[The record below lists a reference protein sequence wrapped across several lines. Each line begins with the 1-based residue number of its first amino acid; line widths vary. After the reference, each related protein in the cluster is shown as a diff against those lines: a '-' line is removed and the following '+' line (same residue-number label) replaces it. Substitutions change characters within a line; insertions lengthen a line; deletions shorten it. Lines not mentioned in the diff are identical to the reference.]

1 MSDKK
6 KKIMIVG
13 IASILMLL
21 LCVTIVIYVNNIS
34 KKEVPLKKLQD
45 NWNCITSIQLKNSES
60 YSTYYDN
67 AKNNVYVLSA
77 SHNITDDMRGN
88 ALTFSTYAAYVD
100 VYISEKINAS
110 DESTDIFSS
119 DNKYNSTERIYHF
132 GKEGRLDVTSG
143 KYIHIIDIPENAKGS
158 VTVRIETSYKNDFV
172 NKGDIYIGSRNS
184 IVYNFLQK
192 ELVRVFAFNLIL
204 FAGIVLLVFYFMGSK
219 EENDKRYYLYS
230 GLLFVM
236 TVIHFSSKLFFS
248 QYIIKNPII
257 LYYSKYFTMLILPIL
272 IIALVKDIFKSF
284 RLKAEFY
291 IVGGIAIILT
301 ALHFLGF
308 VLFTG
313 SAGIYGGCLLL
324 ILVEVLIRA
333 GKKLKEYRRE
343 FEEEEAAD

>member
-6 KKIMIVG
+6 KKMLAIG
-13 IASILMLL
+13 IGSILMLL
-21 LCVTIVIYVNNIS
+21 LYVIIVIYVNNIS
-34 KKEVPLKKLQD
+34 KKEAPLKKMED
-45 NWNCITSIQLKNSES
+45 DWNCITSILLKNSES

-110 DESTDIFSS
+110 DENTDIFSS

-143 KYIHIIDIPENAKGS
+143 KYIHIIDIPDNAKGS

-172 NKGDIYIGSRNS
+172 NEGNIYIGSRNS
-184 IVYNFLQK
+184 IVYNFLHK
-192 ELVRVFAFNLIL
+192 ELVRVFLYNLFL
-204 FAGIVLLVFYFMGSK
+204 FAGIVLLVFYFMGRK
-219 EENDKRYYLYS
+219 EENDKRYILYL

-236 TVIHFSSKLFFS
+236 TVIHFSSKLFFL
-248 QYIIKNPII
+248 QYVIKNPII
-257 LYYSKYFTMLILPIL
+257 HYYSKYFTMLILPIL
-272 IIALVKDIFKSF
+272 IIALIGNVFKSF
-284 RLKAEFY
+284 RLKAEIC
-291 IVGGIAIILT
+291 IVTGIAIILT
-301 ALHFLGF
+301 VLHFLGL

-313 SAGIYGGCLLL
+313 SDGIYGGCLLL
-324 ILVEVLIRA
+324 ILVEILIRA
-333 GKKLKEYRRE
+333 AKKLKEYRRE
-343 FEEEEAAD
+343 FENEEA